1 VAEVSTIARPYASA
15 IFKIAKD
22 NKELANWS
30 DFLSLLSAVI
40 SDETMGAYLQ
50 DAKVFDTDREKI
62 LTDLTKN
69 QMVKHGENLI
79 KLLIENKRLMVL
91 PAIASH
97 YEELK
102 SVEEGA
108 IEAQIIV
115 AEKPDAKIINNL
127 VSSLEKKFNK
137 KIESNVVVD
146 KSIIGGT
153 KIIVGDSVIDASV
166 KGQLNSLAY
175 TLKS

>member
-1 VAEVSTIARPYASA
+1 VAEISTIARPYASA

-22 NKELANWS
+22 NNELPNWS

-50 DAKVFDTDREKI
+50 DDKVFDSDREKI
-62 LTDLTKN
+62 LTDLSKN
-69 QMVKHGENLI
+69 QMVKYGENLI

-97 YEELK
+97 FEELK
-102 SVEEGA
+102 SVEEGV

>member
-1 VAEVSTIARPYASA
+1 
-15 IFKIAKD
+15 
-22 NKELANWS
+22 
-30 DFLSLLSAVI
+30 
-40 SDETMGAYLQ
+40 
-50 DAKVFDTDREKI
+50 
-62 LTDLTKN
+62 
-69 QMVKHGENLI
+69 MVKYGENLI

-97 YEELK
+97 FEELK

>member
-102 SVEEGA
+102 SDEEGA

>member
-69 QMVKHGENLI
+69 QLVKHGENLI

-97 YEELK
+97 FEELK
-102 SVEEGA
+102 SFEEGA

>member
-40 SDETMGAYLQ
+40 SDEMMGAYLQ
-50 DAKVFDTDREKI
+50 DAKVFDKDREKI

-97 YEELK
+97 FEVLK

>member
-1 VAEVSTIARPYASA
+1 MAEVSTIARPYASA

-97 YEELK
+97 YEELQ

>member
-1 VAEVSTIARPYASA
+1 MAEVSTIARPYASA

-40 SDETMGAYLQ
+40 SDETMGDYLQ

-102 SVEEGA
+102 SVEEGV

>member
-22 NKELANWS
+22 NNELPNWS

-50 DAKVFDTDREKI
+50 DAKVFDSDREKI
-62 LTDLTKN
+62 LTDLAKN

-97 YEELK
+97 FEELK
-102 SVEEGA
+102 SAEEGV

>member
-1 VAEVSTIARPYASA
+1 MAEVSTIARPYASA

-62 LTDLTKN
+62 LTDLTKK

-97 YEELK
+97 FEEFK